1 MPGIAELALG
11 AAPIAGGALLGVA
24 AGNLKAPD
32 VRGLILKDM
41 DMLERIPDD
50 QPELKARLKES
61 IDQRINDLIV
71 ATQRSR
77 ELRLAAASYRGNWRD
92 VVLFVCS
99 VLFTIIWWNV
109 KHDRPNWLV
118 LFIALIVLS
127 LVTAI
132 YAVRGVLRAMGSIFR
147 NRGRAAKERS
157 PRLVRKPQMPTS
169 ANDLPPPLDS

>member
-77 ELRLAAASYRGNWRD
+77 ELREAAASYRGNWRD

-147 NRGRAAKERS
+147 NRGRAAKE
-157 PRLVRKPQMPTS
+157 
-169 ANDLPPPLDS
+169 